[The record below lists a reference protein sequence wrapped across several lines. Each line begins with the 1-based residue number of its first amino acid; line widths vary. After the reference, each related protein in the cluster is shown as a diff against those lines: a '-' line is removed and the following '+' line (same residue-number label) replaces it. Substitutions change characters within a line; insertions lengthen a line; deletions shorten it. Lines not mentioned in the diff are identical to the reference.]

1 MRFID
6 LRDPPFKSR
15 ATSYTNITDVELE
28 IA

>member
-6 LRDPPFKSR
+6 LRDPAFKSQ
-15 ATSYTNITDVELE
+15 ATSYTNVELE